1 VYLPPVL
8 IGVNELPPGYPW
20 SGCSPAEPAS
30 VSPGLVVR
38 LSNER
43 IMSVELTG
51 LILAQQREADSGS
64 RSAACL

>member
-1 VYLPPVL
+1 MWVGNKSNNNCKKQNREQAVCLPPVL

-43 IMSVELTG
+43 IM
-51 LILAQQREADSGS
+51 
-64 RSAACL
+64 